1 MKGKST
7 FGNHL
12 VGCDKST
19 FMFRFPLFLIVAFAG
34 LLSCVSPL
42 QADELL
48 VSKTGTYK
56 TIQQAINAAQPGDI
70 IKLSTKDG
78 PYYQSTVFHN
88 KSGAEGKPITLDGQG
103 ATLDGSDPLD
113 HKEWQEVS
121 PGLYKSTA
129 LPMRLHISAS
139 ILGRY
144 FFLFNNKIN
153 RMGRVSKGTQTAL
166 KNPAD
171 LTDGEWT
178 YVEAEKAF
186 YVRPVAGQDLS
197 SVRAPIRASGVELNG
212 DCEHL
217 VIRNIT
223 ATHVWND
230 GFNIHQRSRDIL
242 FQNIRAIEC
251 GDDGISEH
259 EDCQIK
265 VDGMYSSGNATGF
278 CHVGQSQSDTQNI
291 MIDNCLAY
299 GVYLLDD
306 SHHTLRNCVIR
317 GKSTFAI
324 RLVRNTTLK
333 MDNVLLEDTG
343 PVQIESG
350 ASLQAQNVSSWASA
364 WNISKSS
371 VTLNQSAIAGAKLK
385 IDQPTLWKSDHN
397 IFDLQSIIWNG
408 ETYDKSTFT
417 DYAADSK
424 QDANS
429 KFQPLERDSIVLG
442 KLLPIG
448 IERKLLPIDGLI
460 F

>member
-1 MKGKST
+1 MI
-7 FGNHL
+7 
-12 VGCDKST
+12 
-19 FMFRFPLFLIVAFAG
+19 RFHLFLIAAFAG
-34 LLSCVSPL
+34 LLFCTSSL
-42 QADELL
+42 HADELL
-48 VSKTGTYK
+48 VSKIGTYK
-56 TIQQAINAAQPGDI
+56 TIQQAINAAQPGDT
-70 IKLSTKDG
+70 IKLSTEDG
-78 PYYQSTVFHN
+78 AYYQSAVFHN
-88 KSGAEGKPITLDGQG
+88 KSGAEGNPITLDGNG
-103 ATLDGSDPLD
+103 ATLDGSDPLEP
-113 HKEWQEVS
+113 KEWQEVS
-121 PGLYKSTA
+121 PGLYKSTE
-129 LPMRLHISAS
+129 LPARLHMSAS

-144 FFLFNNKIN
+144 FFIFNNKIN
-153 RMGRVSKGTQTAL
+153 RMGRVSKGVQTAL

-186 YVRPVAGQDLS
+186 YVRPNAGMDLS
-197 SVRAPIRASGVELNG
+197 SIRAPIRSSGVELNG

-217 VIRNIT
+217 IIINVRVM
-223 ATHVWND
+223 HVWND

-242 FQNIRAIEC
+242 FRDIYAIEC

-291 MIDNCLAY
+291 MIENCLAY

-306 SHHTLRNCVIR
+306 SHHTLRDCVIR

-350 ASLQAQNVSSWASA
+350 ASLQANNISSWRST
-364 WNISKSS
+364 WDISKAS
-371 VTLNQSAIAGAKLK
+371 VTLNQSAIAGPGAKLK
-385 IDQPTLWKSDHN
+385 IDQPILWQSDHN
-397 IFDLQSIIWNG
+397 VFDLESIIWNG
-408 ETYDKSTFT
+408 KAYDKSTFG
-417 DYAADSK
+417 DYVADSK

-429 KFQPLERDSIVLG
+429 KFQSLQKDAVVFG
-442 KLLPIG
+442 KLLPVG
-448 IERKLLPIDGLI
+448 IERRLLLLTD
-460 F
+460 